1 MNVMGLAV
9 AQEDGCCKIAIS
21 LIDPISEC
29 LPRNCE
35 LQDGHT
41 ISSKLPLRISAGSIT
56 RPHVGQTVFITARKW
71 EQSLECVRKG
81 IMRYQS
87 SVMIGNVP
95 VISVAFGPDAQSNQN
110 RGRAVGLLAVGDVA
124 VGIIAVG
131 AIAAGV
137 IAVGGLGFGV
147 VSVGGLALGLVALGG
162 VAVGGVAVGGLAAGF
177 RSLGGLAIGP
187 HPDGGLRVYWP
198 PS

>member
-1 MNVMGLAV
+1 VL
-9 AQEDGCCKIAIS
+9 S
-21 LIDPISEC
+21 PC
-29 LPRNCE
+29 LRQ
-35 LQDGHT
+35 L
-41 ISSKLPLRISAGSIT
+41 SAM
-56 RPHVGQTVFITARKW
+56 RFVVGATSPYATAQTVFIAARKW

-110 RGRAVGLLAVGDVA
+110 RGRAVGLVAVGDVA

-162 VAVGGVAVGGLAAGF
+162 LAVGGVAVGGLAAGF

-198 PS
+198 TS

>member
-1 MNVMGLAV
+1 MRSQENLVAGRGIPAAGRALPIFLRMGALRRLRFGP
-9 AQEDGCCKIAIS
+9 EG
-21 LIDPISEC
+21 
-29 LPRNCE
+29 RNKVWR
-35 LQDGHT
+35 LSVQ
-41 ISSKLPLRISAGSIT
+41 
-56 RPHVGQTVFITARKW
+56 
-71 EQSLECVRKG
+71 G

-110 RGRAVGLLAVGDVA
+110 RGRAVGLVAVGDVA

-162 VAVGGVAVGGLAAGF
+162 LAVGGVAVGGLAAGF
-177 RSLGGLAIGP
+177 RSVGGLAIGP

>member
-1 MNVMGLAV
+1 
-9 AQEDGCCKIAIS
+9 
-21 LIDPISEC
+21 
-29 LPRNCE
+29 
-35 LQDGHT
+35 
-41 ISSKLPLRISAGSIT
+41 
-56 RPHVGQTVFITARKW
+56 
-71 EQSLECVRKG
+71 
-81 IMRYQS
+81 
-87 SVMIGNVP
+87 MIGNVP

-110 RGRAVGLLAVGDVA
+110 RGRAVGLVAVGDVA

-162 VAVGGVAVGGLAAGF
+162 LAVGGVAVGGLAAGF

-187 HPDGGLRVYWP
+187 HPGAGGNSVGKSWTGNVCIMMNLP
-198 PS
+198 HPSGRLTQR

>member
-1 MNVMGLAV
+1 MSQGFCSGIRFHQARP
-9 AQEDGCCKIAIS
+9 E
-21 LIDPISEC
+21 
-29 LPRNCE
+29 RN
-35 LQDGHT
+35 
-41 ISSKLPLRISAGSIT
+41 
-56 RPHVGQTVFITARKW
+56 W
-71 EQSLECVRKG
+71 EQSLERVRKG
-81 IMRYQS
+81 LMRYQS
-87 SVMIGNVP
+87 SVMIGNIP

-110 RGRAVGLLAVGDVA
+110 RGRAVGLVAVGDVA

-137 IAVGGLGFGV
+137 VAVGGMGCGV

-162 VAVGGVAVGGLAAGF
+162 LAVGGVAVGGVAAGF

-198 PS
+198 TS

>member
-1 MNVMGLAV
+1 MRIRAGGDQHMVVPTATSKWPSRGSVAV
-9 AQEDGCCKIAIS
+9 SGSSRRGQKTGNKVW
-21 LIDPISEC
+21 SESVK
-29 LPRNCE
+29 E
-35 LQDGHT
+35 
-41 ISSKLPLRISAGSIT
+41 
-56 RPHVGQTVFITARKW
+56 
-71 EQSLECVRKG
+71 

-87 SVMIGNVP
+87 SVMIGNIP
-95 VISVAFGPDAQSNQN
+95 VISVAFGRDAQSNQN
-110 RGRAVGLLAVGDVA
+110 RGRAVGLVAVGDVA

-147 VSVGGLALGLVALGG
+147 VSVGGFALGVVALGG
-162 VAVGGVAVGGLAAGF
+162 LAVGGVAVGGLAGGF

-198 PS
+198 TS